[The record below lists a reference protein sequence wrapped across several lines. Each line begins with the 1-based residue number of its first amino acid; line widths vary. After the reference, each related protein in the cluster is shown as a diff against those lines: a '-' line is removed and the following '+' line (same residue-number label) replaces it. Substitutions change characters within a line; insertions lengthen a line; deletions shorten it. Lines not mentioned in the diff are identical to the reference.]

1 MSDPTNVSSFGLLA
15 EVVGL
20 GFWKALSV
28 RVYGATCLSLF
39 EQQIQKKGWAGI
51 KIVHKDVIALSKQ
64 TKIQKLH
71 Y

>member
-1 MSDPTNVSSFGLLA
+1 MSEPTNVSSFGLLA

-28 RVYGATCLSLF
+28 RAYGATCQSLF
-39 EQQIQKKGWAGI
+39 EQLIQKMDWADI
-51 KIVHKDVIALSKQ
+51 KMVHKDVIALSKQ
-64 TKIQKLH
+64 TKIQNLH